1 MYVLHC
7 KHYCS
12 SYRADI
18 RCVWSLPQQIWPS
31 SFLIF
36 VFTPLFF
43 LFFLL
48 SMFSCLFPFL
58 FLFPDWMNLCSV
70 LFLPFCLS
78 HNTLGQGWSILY
90 ITSVTQRGIVTST
103 KSFTLCMVT
112 WREWTMHDF
121 FVWFLFL
128 KHGFIFFPHI
138 HIQNNIQVAW
148 DFFFFWPKPPIWSPN
163 VSVHLFLRG
172 LWLLWL
178 SDLSLLWWSYSVYWC
193 FLRDPLLLLA
203 CFQRLYP
210 NSHQSAQVNQGLNIS
225 NIHTSKELAHSAV
238 VLGPVTAQGDA
249 KPF

>member
-12 SYRADI
+12 SDRADV

-48 SMFSCLFPFL
+48 SMFSCLFPFSFL

-112 WREWTMHDF
+112 WREWAMHDF
-121 FVWFLFL
+121 CLIFIFDAWIHFFPTHSHT
-128 KHGFIFFPHI
+128 KQNTGGMRIIFFPDPNHLSEVLMFLFI
-138 HIQNNIQVAW
+138 SSSVDCDCCGCQICLCSDGATVFTGVFWETHCFSQPASRDFIQTVI
-148 DFFFFWPKPPIWSPN
+148 
-163 VSVHLFLRG
+163 
-172 LWLLWL
+172 
-178 SDLSLLWWSYSVYWC
+178 SLCRWTRV
-193 FLRDPLLLLA
+193 
-203 CFQRLYP
+203 
-210 NSHQSAQVNQGLNIS
+210 
-225 NIHTSKELAHSAV
+225 
-238 VLGPVTAQGDA
+238 
-249 KPF
+249 